1 MASGLALAMK
11 VQSMRRILWPVTG
24 AFLGFGLFYLLMM
37 TGAFFIE
44 YSNKVPELIITVIVT
59 GIAAWAGGAAAFRAE
74 RTTREINLRNKQIS
88 AANRAIFKLDQLFN
102 LYLNLKESMVDPCR
116 SDEHRFRTMDSP
128 QPGMLPVITFNFDE
142 LSFLLDRPGEG
153 LKLLEELLVLE
164 WKYQVLMITVDHRAR
179 FLEAYVRGH
188 DLLAINALTASTNQ
202 MIENIDL
209 VPAAAKKAYLLFC
222 SVLTETFPGQ
232 TFLRIQHLENDA
244 TKRFYGTL

>member
-1 MASGLALAMK
+1 MANVHRSVLKAKNMRRIVWPVLCALIGLAL
-11 VQSMRRILWPVTG
+11 
-24 AFLGFGLFYLLMM
+24 FYIFMVM
-37 TGAFFIE
+37 DVSFAWH
-44 YSNKVPELIITVIVT
+44 SNKVSELIITVIVT

-102 LYLNLKESMVDPCR
+102 LYLNLKESMVDPSR
-116 SDEHRFRTMDSP
+116 NDEHRFRTMGSP
-128 QPGMLPVITFNFDE
+128 QPGMLPLITFNFDE

-179 FLEAYVRGH
+179 FLEAYVRSQ
-188 DLLAINALTASTNQ
+188 DNRAINALTASTNQ

-232 TFLRIQHLENDA
+232 AFLRIQHLENS
-244 TKRFYGTL
+244 GH